1 VLRCAADEVGRRDVD
16 AATDDD
22 GAGFVDGAGV
32 VDGAVVV
39 ADGLAPVGPAE
50 VAAPPDVHEL
60 RASTTRG
67 RTKPEVR
74 RTPFTLARVAEPPT
88 VSHAG

>member
-1 VLRCAADEVGRRDVD
+1 
-16 AATDDD
+16 
-22 GAGFVDGAGV
+22 
-32 VDGAVVV
+32 
-39 ADGLAPVGPAE
+39 